1 MSNKDT
7 YGKIGIFILIF
18 LLLIVIIMTQGTEIW
33 ATLDTVDPS
42 TANYT
47 SLQLLW
53 TTFVTA
59 TLIQGFLIYSAL
71 LGSNSQFSPTSKQT
85 KEENL

>member
-7 YGKIGIFILIF
+7 YGKIGIFIIIF
-18 LLLIVIIMTQGTEIW
+18 LFLILIITTQESEIW

-42 TANYT
+42 SANHT

-53 TTFVTA
+53 TTLATA

-71 LGSNSQFSPTSKQT
+71 LGSNSQFSPVSEKN
-85 KEENL
+85 KEEN

>member
-7 YGKIGIFILIF
+7 YGKIGIFIIIF
-18 LLLIVIIMTQGTEIW
+18 LLLIFIIMAQGSGIW
-33 ATLDTVDPS
+33 ATLETVDPS
-42 TANYT
+42 SANQK

-59 TLIQGFLIYSAL
+59 TLIQGFLIYATL
-71 LGSNSQFSPTSKQT
+71 LGSNLQFSPVSKND
-85 KEENL
+85 KEESH